1 MLTALPFATPS
12 RRAYRAAKRS
22 PQSKIFKKRSNTGR
36 LKLVSWSK
44 LRPYAQLS
52 RRYSS
57 SSLSTIFKPIL
68 GPRSQCSQGAS
79 SVYSR
84 DARGLSFMEAIDLP
98 VKGTSNH
105 RVEPGWIKSLPPN
118 RRSGLSHKHSAS
130 IDYLKTKIDN
140 WDLHTAN
147 LDRSMFPSSAIKR
160 SISDTGPRRVT
171 KQEFKADP
179 SLSFKLDDLA
189 MMCLASKSMVST
201 VTRPA

>member
-1 MLTALPFATPS
+1 
-12 RRAYRAAKRS
+12 
-22 PQSKIFKKRSNTGR
+22 
-36 LKLVSWSK
+36 
-44 LRPYAQLS
+44 
-52 RRYSS
+52 
-57 SSLSTIFKPIL
+57 
-68 GPRSQCSQGAS
+68 
-79 SVYSR
+79 
-84 DARGLSFMEAIDLP
+84 MEAIDLP

-171 KQEFKADP
+171 KQEFSAQGRSIPVIQIGRSSDDVFGIEVDGFDSHQASIILKSIGYVEAP
-179 SLSFKLDDLA
+179 SAVFGGLGRGTA
-189 MMCLASKSMVST
+189 
-201 VTRPA
+201 PGGGEWI